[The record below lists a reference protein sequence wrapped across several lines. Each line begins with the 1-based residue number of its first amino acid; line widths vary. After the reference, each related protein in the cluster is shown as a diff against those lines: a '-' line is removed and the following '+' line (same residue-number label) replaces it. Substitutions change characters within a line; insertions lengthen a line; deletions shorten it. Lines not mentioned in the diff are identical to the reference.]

1 MTSELQTPCWIV
13 NQNTIHT
20 QVRALQTA
28 LASHFNNWRVGY
40 SVKTNSLPQ
49 IINIMHEYG
58 CKAEVVSHDEWHLAM
73 LCGID
78 GHDVIYNGP
87 MKSYDTFM
95 EAVTSGAIVNI
106 ETKRELQWLTELP
119 KDGNYKVG
127 IRLNINL
134 SNISAKDAVRE
145 NDNSRFG
152 FSDDSDDLA
161 DAIAFIQALPNVR
174 ISGLHLH
181 RTTQARRVNFYRH
194 IVRYAAR
201 IIKKY
206 GLSLDYLDV
215 GGGFYGTLPGK
226 PSYSDYILAIRETLE
241 EQEISDLE
249 LIVEPGTALIDN
261 AVQFITEVI
270 DVKTVENETKII
282 TTNGSRMDIDPFFRK
297 KSYICRR
304 IGESQE
310 PRITIAQQLVCGCT
324 CIEED
329 RLTKLTNFEEIK
341 IGDRLEFSNV
351 GAYTMTLTPLF
362 IRYLPNVYLIADGNT
377 KLIRQAWTANDIY
390 SINTQQCTE

>member
-1 MTSELQTPCWIV
+1 
-13 NQNTIHT
+13 
-20 QVRALQTA
+20 
-28 LASHFNNWRVGY
+28 
-40 SVKTNSLPQ
+40 
-49 IINIMHEYG
+49 MHEYG

-87 MKSYDTFM
+87 MKSHNTFM
-95 EAVTSGAIVNI
+95 EAVASGAIVNI
-106 ETKRELQWLTELP
+106 ETKRELHWLTELP
-119 KDGNYKVG
+119 KSENYKVG

-161 DAIAFIQALPNVR
+161 DAIAFIRALPNVR

-206 GLSLDYLDV
+206 GLSLDYLDI

-270 DVKTVENETKII
+270 DLKAVENGMKII

-310 PRITIAQQLVCGCT
+310 PRTTIAQQLVCGCT